1 MNISRGDPDEIQVN
15 VRVEPISTF
24 KADNGGCVDII
35 TGEAIDNIIITFH
48 IQPLHSDL
56 LLPLKYIP
64 TLILWFI
71 MLLFIKVQV

>member
-1 MNISRGDPDEIQVN
+1 MSGGDPDEIQVN
-15 VRVEPISTF
+15 VRVEPVLTF

-35 TGEAIDNIIITFH
+35 TGGAINNNIIITFH